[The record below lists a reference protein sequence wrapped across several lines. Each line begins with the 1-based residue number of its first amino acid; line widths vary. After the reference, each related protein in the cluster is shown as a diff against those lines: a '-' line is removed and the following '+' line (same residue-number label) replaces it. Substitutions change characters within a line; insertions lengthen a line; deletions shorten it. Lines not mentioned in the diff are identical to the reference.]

1 MKRVLNFTER
11 KRIKRKNV
19 SIQFI
24 RQNGKVVGFTLEKL
38 DLNDL
43 DLPNY
48 AKIYI
53 EAYYRTELKR
63 FDLGTINSF
72 TLPYSGDLKDIAYS
86 ENSKF
91 RILVIDPS
99 DLKILA
105 HADKISPDEIAGKR
119 AILPVEFTDLG
130 NEIWRV
136 EYEGDEGAPILMIN
150 REIPN
155 IQNIAKKDPQFLL
168 YVYPAVL
175 REILI
180 HIVFVDKI
188 DSTTEP
194 TVGWHRDWLKFT
206 QQLGVEIPESL
217 SIENDN
223 FNRDDILEWI
233 SNCITKFC
241 NKYAE
246 KFQEYVKII
255 EEAP

>member
-19 SIQFI
+19 SIKFI